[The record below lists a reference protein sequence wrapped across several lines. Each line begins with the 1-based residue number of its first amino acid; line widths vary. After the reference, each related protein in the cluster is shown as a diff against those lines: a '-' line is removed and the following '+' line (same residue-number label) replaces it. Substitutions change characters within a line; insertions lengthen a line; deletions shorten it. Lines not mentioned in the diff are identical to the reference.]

1 MDDKL
6 DNTIQN
12 SIIETIIEVLK
23 NNDACKK
30 CPVIQELE
38 HIDLDAMQRV
48 TKH

>member
-1 MDDKL
+1 MNDL

-23 NNDACKK
+23 NNEVCKE

-38 HIDLDAMQRV
+38 NIKLDAIQR
-48 TKH
+48 TTRH